1 MGIWAG
7 IKYALN
13 STLGTSGFKSLD
25 KLIEDKINVA
35 VAKFEPRVSEE
46 GTKKVVYSGDF
57 KAPTEQQYTSNCTV
71 LAKFIA
77 PVTGIYKV
85 QLTQSSTGYIYGIY
99 KTMPNAQPLMV
110 YQGSSSSIDVG
121 NSVYGNINVAE
132 LYDKVSIGSQYRIN
146 LVQYA
151 RGSDS
156 NSNLYRIWYENYEG
170 DSRYYTQFGG
180 GLIPV
185 HRYQEEST
193 KVQTNKFLCQQGEPV
208 ILIQWNGQRDVYL
221 KDLSIEVSYMEE

>member
-1 MGIWAG
+1 MSWDEV
-7 IKYALN
+7 KKALN
-13 STLGTSGFKSLD
+13 STVGTSEAKSLD
-25 KLIEDKINVA
+25 EIIEDKINVA
-35 VAKFEPRVSEE
+35 VTTFEPKVSET

-57 KAPTEQQYTSNCTV
+57 KAPTTQQYSTNCTV

-85 QLTQSSTGYIYGIY
+85 QLTQSSTSYIYGIY

-110 YQGSSSSIDVG
+110 YQGSSSSIDVA

-146 LVQYA
+146 LVQYTY
-151 RGSDS
+151 GSDS
-156 NSNLYRIWYENYEG
+156 NSNLSSIWYENYEG

-185 HRYQEEST
+185 HRYLEAST

-208 ILIQWNGQRDVYL
+208 ILIQWHGQRDVNL
-221 KDLSIEVSYMEE
+221 RDLSIEVSYMEE

>member
-1 MGIWAG
+1 MSWDEV
-7 IKYALN
+7 KKALN
-13 STLGTSGFKSLD
+13 STVGTSEAKSLD
-25 KLIEDKINVA
+25 EIIEDKINVA
-35 VAKFEPRVSEE
+35 VTTFKPKVSET
-46 GTKKVVYSGDF
+46 GTKKVVYSGNF

-110 YQGSSSSIDVG
+110 YQGSDSDIAVS

-146 LVQYA
+146 LVQYQRA
-151 RGSDS
+151 SDK
-156 NSNLYRIWYENYEG
+156 NSNLLSIWYENYEG

-185 HRYQEEST
+185 HRYQEAST
-193 KVQTNKFLCQQGEPV
+193 RVQTNKFLCQQGEPV

-221 KDLSIEVSYMEE
+221 KNLSIEVSYMEE